1 MYCCDRRPKAS
12 PGRKLIYVLE
22 DNLRCPSTS
31 GHAHLLGQKG
41 MFEIGGIIDSGSEP
55 LNALNL
61 GGVFRTSIY
70 EIFFTLRPI
79 DAGPPIR
86 VNQ

>member
-1 MYCCDRRPKAS
+1 
-12 PGRKLIYVLE
+12 
-22 DNLRCPSTS
+22 
-31 GHAHLLGQKG
+31 